1 MLKRILV
8 ADVGSTFTSVS
19 LLEATSDG
27 IHIIDSS
34 ASPTTVSG
42 NGLDVMVGVKNA
54 VEKLEERTGITVVS
68 ADGLLSPSNGNSGVD
83 CFVST
88 CSAGGGLKVLAAG
101 LSDQIT
107 VELSLIHIYVGRS
120 CIHGSTRDNHR
131 CICRKI
137 SYSIPRTRI
146 GAAKQRLHSLYSYWS
161 ANLDRGSILACK
173 TDKEC

>member
-19 LLEATSDG
+19 LLEATGDD

-34 ASPTTVSG
+34 ASPTTVNG

-54 VEKLEERTGITVVS
+54 VEKLEERTGITFVS

-88 CSAGGGLKVLAAG
+88 CSAGGGIKVLAAG

-107 VELSLIHIYVGRS
+107 VESAQRAALGAGAIVTDVLSLNQAAIVLQNIRRVE
-120 CIHGSTRDNHR
+120 STPYDM
-131 CICRKI
+131 
-137 SYSIPRTRI
+137 
-146 GAAKQRLHSLYSYWS
+146 
-161 ANLDRGSILACK
+161 ILV
-173 TDKEC
+173 